1 MKQSQAEFSCVLPA
15 GRPQERPVAIVNPAL
30 KQCTCTPSTASIQP
44 VAMVTNTSIETAPIQ
59 AAWGIFMLI
68 APVEI
73 LDCTKY
79 IIGTKVKV
87 YTPEMLMFHL
97 FPNSAAEVLPVFYVT
112 STFKEV
118 VGAQNPPLDADELMS
133 VEDPLGV
140 SHTDEI
146 EQFLM
151 PLDDLLEVSYTDDV
165 QYLLMPVDD
174 PLGVSY
180 ADEVEN
186 LLMPVDD
193 PLGISYADEV
203 ENLLMPLD
211 DPLGVSFTN
220 TASDDYFL
228 DDLSISGPLC
238 ASTPCKPDTS
248 RVSAVTTPQRSF
260 KNFLEREVNSAQ
272 KMKNKALEASSIA
285 DALNYK
291 CSCNNQCLKD
301 YTFRQIRSERKAFWE
316 KPQMERRY
324 YYQKR
329 DASRTQQ
336 ETYLSLIIDGMDQ
349 AKTSLP
355 HFAGRQS
362 KSISNVD
369 LLKTHV
375 TGVINHG
382 NGGFHS
388 YVEINQ
394 FPHDP
399 NLTINIL
406 LRALKKSADK
416 QMNFLPPVLYLQFDN
431 CCRENKNHCVLAF
444 AELLIHISFLMVGHT
459 HEDVDAQFSLIS
471 RTLKTKDCETIESLM
486 TVCNGEHM
494 HTVYDVKNWILPN
507 ANKFKLITTPL
518 HYKFQKKDGT
528 INVCYKGLNSQ
539 DWILLDGHFLNK
551 LPIGK
556 PHIVIRDFSKISVEK
571 SVKQIET
578 IKNLFNEHSNYVYWT
593 DFYQNL
599 NRNAIEDTPWILPLL
614 PRQSSQIP
622 ASLIVHVPETVQ
634 AAMEKELRIPV
645 DWHPA
650 ITPQ

>member
-1 MKQSQAEFSCVLPA
+1 
-15 GRPQERPVAIVNPAL
+15 
-30 KQCTCTPSTASIQP
+30 
-44 VAMVTNTSIETAPIQ
+44 
-59 AAWGIFMLI
+59 
-68 APVEI
+68 
-73 LDCTKY
+73 
-79 IIGTKVKV
+79 
-87 YTPEMLMFHL
+87 
-97 FPNSAAEVLPVFYVT
+97 
-112 STFKEV
+112 
-118 VGAQNPPLDADELMS
+118 MS

-316 KPQMERRY
+316 KPQFDRKKKLRMYLLDTNKEGRFTYIFYNKKKLCVNSFLKLLRINKNNFYLSNNDFAPKGKSKDARTLNDINWLENCASFYGDRMPNSNDILLPYKTVKESIYTKYTREEDHPVSRAQFFKTWKSYFPPLKIKQSNSFSKCSTCVSLERQREKAGSAVERAKFSSLKDEHHERQQMERRY

-444 AELLIHISFLMVGHT
+444 AELLV
-459 HEDVDAQFSLIS
+459 
-471 RTLKTKDCETIESLM
+471 
-486 TVCNGEHM
+486 
-494 HTVYDVKNWILPN
+494 
-507 ANKFKLITTPL
+507 
-518 HYKFQKKDGT
+518 
-528 INVCYKGLNSQ
+528 
-539 DWILLDGHFLNK
+539 
-551 LPIGK
+551 
-556 PHIVIRDFSKISVEK
+556 
-571 SVKQIET
+571 
-578 IKNLFNEHSNYVYWT
+578 
-593 DFYQNL
+593 
-599 NRNAIEDTPWILPLL
+599 
-614 PRQSSQIP
+614 
-622 ASLIVHVPETVQ
+622 
-634 AAMEKELRIPV
+634 
-645 DWHPA
+645 
-650 ITPQ
+650 